1 MGMSQGYSIFEVTI
15 TLALTGILLGISVPS
30 FNMLERLSL
39 KEDAWKTVSMVTRAK
54 NLALLRAADYY
65 VLFQPLS
72 VTIVTGK
79 GRIVSSQKFR
89 ASLRVRG
96 ERTFK
101 LPFSR
106 NGVTSPTTIDLTLG
120 GRACQVV
127 ITLRGRARSTC

>member
-54 NLALLRAADYY
+54 NLALLRAADYF

-72 VTIVTGK
+72 VTIVTEGLFPPK
-79 GRIVSSQKFR
+79 SSERRYGYGESVRSNFP
-89 ASLRVRG
+89 SLG
-96 ERTFK
+96 TE
-101 LPFSR
+101 
-106 NGVTSPTTIDLTLG
+106 
-120 GRACQVV
+120 
-127 ITLRGRARSTC
+127 